1 MSSIKKMLARVHHV
15 VVFSTKVLHFKIEN
29 TPIKNT
35 NGKVQWNAQI
45 PFCGQKKSFAM
56 KLSFEEFTIV
66 STRRIVALGLFST
79 NQGSEVQKL
88 EVHSVF
94 IKVSWTFST
103 F

>member
-1 MSSIKKMLARVHHV
+1 
-15 VVFSTKVLHFKIEN
+15 
-29 TPIKNT
+29 
-35 NGKVQWNAQI
+35 
-45 PFCGQKKSFAM
+45 M
-56 KLSFEEFTIV
+56 KLSFEEFTTV